1 MITAD
6 PFAEL
11 YETAPQ
17 THIYI
22 SGRLDVLRVAP
33 NTAGLWIHVN
43 DRWYRRLDSHAFL
56 WLRAAVD
63 RAIESGKLAG
73 EFLGAAETLQHIAA
87 IGIDHGAFRA
97 DEIASHH
104 QAPDDF
110 RFSDDVPR
118 WVEEFQC

>member
-1 MITAD
+1 MTSD
-6 PFAEL
+6 PFESL
-11 YETAPQ
+11 YQPTVLSQ
-17 THIYI
+17 IYI

-33 NTAGLWIHVN
+33 NIAGLWIHVN
-43 DRWYRRLDSHAFL
+43 DRWYRRLDSHVFL

-87 IGIDHGAFRA
+87 IGIDHGAFRP
-97 DEIASHH
+97 DEIAEHH